1 MKSRNIIS
9 IVLIVGVL
17 ALMVVLYNSI
27 MRPLRFEA
35 EYNKR
40 STEVINKLKDI
51 RAIQEAY
58 KGTHGQFCGNID
70 SLLIFLETGKVNMVK
85 KYGVVPDSL
94 TEAQALK
101 AGIIKRDTVEVN
113 PLEKLME
120 EKKLITSAKE
130 IKNLKYIPYSDNKVF
145 VMKADVIE
153 RGGVKVPTF
162 EATADIF
169 TYTKEMKEQDVVNL
183 KAELEGKNRYPGWK
197 VGDVTQ
203 PITDGNWE

>member
-1 MKSRNIIS
+1 MKPRTIIS
-9 IVLIVGVL
+9 IVLIAGIL
-17 ALMVVLYNSI
+17 ALVVVLYNSI
-27 MRPLRFEA
+27 MRPVKFDA

-40 STEVINKLKDI
+40 SAEVIVKLKDI

-58 KGTHGQFCGNID
+58 KGTYGRFCGDLD
-70 SLLIFLETGKVNMVK
+70 SLLLFLETGKVNMVK

-113 PLEKLME
+113 PLEKLLE
-120 EKKLITSAKE
+120 EKKLLSPVSE
-130 IKNLKYIPYSDNKVF
+130 LKNLKYIPYSDNKVF
-145 VMKADVIE
+145 DMKADIIE
-153 RGGVKVPTF
+153 RSGVMVPTF

-169 TYTKEMKEQDVVNL
+169 TYTKGMKEQDVINL
-183 KAELEGKNRYPGWK
+183 KAEIEGKNRYPGWK

>member
-1 MKSRNIIS
+1 MKPRTIIS
-9 IVLIVGVL
+9 IVLIAGIL
-17 ALMVVLYNSI
+17 ALVVVLYNSI
-27 MRPLRFEA
+27 MRPVKFDA

-40 STEVINKLKDI
+40 SAEVIVKLKDI

-58 KGTHGQFCGNID
+58 KGTYGRFCGDLD
-70 SLLIFLETGKVNMVK
+70 SLLLFLETGKVNMVK

-113 PLEKLME
+113 PLEKLLE
-120 EKKLITSAKE
+120 EKKLLSPVSE
-130 IKNLKYIPYSDNKVF
+130 LKNLKYIPYSDNKVF
-145 VMKADVIE
+145 DMKADIIE
-153 RGGVKVPTF
+153 RSGVMVPTF

-169 TYTKEMKEQDVVNL
+169 TYTKGMDEQDVINL
-183 KAELEGKNRYPGWK
+183 KAEIEGKNRYPGWK